1 MREECI
7 KRFLSHIFGAAS
19 SSFITTFVIRFLAD
33 RLKGTYPADVIDT
46 MRRKSYVDDLHG
58 GNNNLK
64 KAVTL
69 KQNLN
74 EAMAV
79 GGLPLGK
86 WKANHEDLLH
96 HEPGEPKPKL
106 EEGYTKVL
114 GVHWCPKRDQF
125 AFKVDMSKLALPA
138 RTPRQLVSVQCSLY
152 DPNGFV
158 SPFIFL

>member
-1 MREECI
+1 ME
-7 KRFLSHIFGAAS
+7 
-19 SSFITTFVIRFLAD
+19 
-33 RLKGTYPADVIDT
+33 LK
-46 MRRKSYVDDLHG
+46 H
-58 GNNNLK
+58 
-64 KAVTL
+64 
-69 KQNLN
+69 NLN
-74 EAMAV
+74 DAMAV

-96 HEPGEPKPKL
+96 REPGEPKPKL

-125 AFKVDMSKLALPA
+125 AFKVDMSKLAFPA

-158 SPFIFL
+158 SPFIFLGRKMLQLATAGRRGWDSPLHNGIFFSPPATYGVGDNEH